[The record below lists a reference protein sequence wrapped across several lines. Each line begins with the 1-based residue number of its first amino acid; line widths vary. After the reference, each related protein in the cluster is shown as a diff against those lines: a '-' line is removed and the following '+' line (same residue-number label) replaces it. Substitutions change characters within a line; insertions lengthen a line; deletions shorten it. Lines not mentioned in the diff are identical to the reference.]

1 MNEQYLGVNGQMV
14 TVGGKAIKMPKGV
27 GGRDG
32 VTFTPSVSEDGDL
45 SWTNDGGLAN
55 PQTVNLKGPKGDT
68 GAKGDP
74 GEKGTDGAPGK
85 DGAKGD
91 KGDTGLQGPIGPQG
105 PKGDK
110 GETGGKGAAGKDG
123 ITPHIGSNG
132 NWYIG
137 DTDTGIS
144 AGGTSHIFKVIVGDG
159 PGGPDTLSA
168 NKTFAEIKSAYSSGS
183 MVVVEQGSSLYELT
197 YMGNTKVEFTHVN
210 ETYCDVL
217 SCTNSGASQEADG
230 WLLNRTKRINYNTK
244 YGDIG
249 QKTVPVAIKELQEQ
263 SGGVYSALNN
273 KLDKTGDGSNVT
285 AAFTAA
291 STRANIATGEK
302 LSVLFGKIAKWFADL
317 GSLAFKSTVAKS
329 DLAGDVQT
337 SLGKADSALQSAPV
351 TSVNSKTGA
360 VSLAKGDVGLS
371 NVDNVKQYS
380 ADNPPPYPVTSVN
393 GKTGA
398 VTVSVPTVPRTTSII
413 KGNGSGGLAA
423 ATRGSDYIASGN
435 IVKQTLVASE
445 STPTENYAINWVYG

>member
-14 TVGGKAIKMPKGV
+14 TVGGKAVKMPQGV

-68 GAKGDP
+68 GAKGEPGAKGDP
-74 GEKGTDGAPGK
+74 GEKGADGAPGK

-105 PKGDK
+105 PKGD
-110 GETGGKGAAGKDG
+110 TGPEGPRGPQGVQGVAGK
-123 ITPHIGSNG
+123 TPVKG
-132 NWYIG
+132 
-137 DTDTGIS
+137 TD
-144 AGGTSHIFKVIVGDG
+144 
-159 PGGPDTLSA
+159 
-168 NKTFAEIKSAYSSGS
+168 Y
-183 MVVVEQGSSLYELT
+183 
-197 YMGNTKVEFTHVN
+197 FTPTDVN
-210 ETYCDVL
+210 EIAAEAAKKVDV
-217 SCTNSGASQEADG
+217 SG
-230 WLLNRTKRINYNTK
+230 
-244 YGDIG
+244 
-249 QKTVPVAIKELQEQ
+249 
-263 SGGVYSALNN
+263 

-329 DLAGDVQT
+329 DLASDVQT
-337 SLGKADSALQSAPV
+337 SLGKADSALQSV
-351 TSVNSKTGA
+351 SK
-360 VSLAKGDVGLS
+360 SDVGLG
-371 NVDNVKQYS
+371 NVANERQYS
-380 ADNPPPYPVTSVN
+380 ASNPPPYPVTSVN

-398 VTVSVPTVPRTTSII
+398 VTVPSVNVPATTSLI
-413 KGNGSGGLAA
+413 KGDGSGGLVA
-423 ATRGSDYIASGN
+423 ATPETDYASPVFMCKVTLTTAGWN
-435 IVKQTLVASE
+435 SSTKQQSVTVTGILADTTKQCIYPAPVDTSYDSAWNSCGVLCVAQAANSLTFQCSEIPTSAIEVYVTVITLS
-445 STPTENYAINWVYG
+445 YKG